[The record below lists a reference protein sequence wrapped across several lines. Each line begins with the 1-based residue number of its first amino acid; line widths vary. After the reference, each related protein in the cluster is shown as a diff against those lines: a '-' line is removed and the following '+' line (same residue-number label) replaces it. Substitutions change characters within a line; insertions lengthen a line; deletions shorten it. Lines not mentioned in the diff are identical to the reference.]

1 MFNGFRIRS
10 GFTCSSQEVKV
21 LAPSWV
27 LVRNG
32 RRSKQYKDTTA
43 WIIYVYVLDQ
53 AFDHLDKTLIG

>member
-1 MFNGFRIRS
+1 MDLEL
-10 GFTCSSQEVKV
+10 EVDSLVLLKKLKV